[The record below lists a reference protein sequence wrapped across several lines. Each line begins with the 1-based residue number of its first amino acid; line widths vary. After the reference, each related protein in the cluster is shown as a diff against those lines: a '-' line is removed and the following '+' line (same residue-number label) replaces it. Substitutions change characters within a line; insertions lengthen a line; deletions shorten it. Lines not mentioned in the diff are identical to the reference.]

1 MTKRLT
7 CVYVEE
13 HRLFPVVSH
22 INLDLIL
29 RQVYE
34 HVEIVFVSPLDRPS
48 FLPSDVRY
56 VQGELGQTFGE
67 LCNLVLA
74 DVETEYFTVV
84 QPNQWNNP
92 LRLAYQMAHVASTRP
107 CSISTELI
115 CDVSDCLEPGSS
127 IKPTF
132 YQHTD
137 AAGVPEA
144 AVFPSARSDGQK
156 VLCPESDSTALAE
169 LWASF
174 SDVVVLDTSAKRR
187 AGLESIFA
195 RFYSGI
201 EGLSRDDFFAG
212 CSELNTDVESAPAWL
227 GPMLRYYQFD

>member
-1 MTKRLT
+1 MPKRLT
-7 CVYVEE
+7 CVCVEE

-34 HVEIVFVSPLDRPS
+34 HAEMVFVSPLDRPS
-48 FLPSDVRY
+48 FLPSGVKY

-74 DVETEYFTVV
+74 ELDTEYFTVV
-84 QPNQWNNP
+84 QSNQWNNP
-92 LRLAYQMAHVASTRP
+92 LRLVYQMAHVVGTQP

-115 CDVSDCLEPGSS
+115 FDVSDCLEPGSS
-127 IKPTF
+127 VKPTF
-132 YQHTD
+132 YEHT
-137 AAGVPEA
+137 AVTGVPEA
-144 AVFPSARSDGQK
+144 AIFPSARSDGQK

-174 SDVVVLDTSAKRR
+174 SDAIVLDTSAKRK
-187 AGLESIFA
+187 AGLESLFA

-201 EGLSRDDFFAG
+201 EGLSRDSFFAD
-212 CSELNTDVESAPAWL
+212 CLKLDTDVASAPVWL
-227 GPMLRYYQFD
+227 EPMLRYYQFD